1 MRRSSQHAFFTMNT
15 KRQLILIRP
24 WRKSDLLLLSIG
36 AQRDNNIYFQTQ
48 ITPTRS
54 PQAQAEHRSEN
65 RRKQALDRRKS
76 SEFKAWDPRPP
87 HRPSHGLPEHH

>member
-1 MRRSSQHAFFTMNT
+1 MNT

-36 AQRDNNIYFQTQ
+36 AQRNNNIYSQIH
-48 ITPTRS
+48 ITPARS
-54 PQAQAEHRSEN
+54 PQAQAEHRNEN

-76 SEFKAWDPRPP
+76 NEFQVWDPRPP
-87 HRPSHGLPEHH
+87 HRPHRPSHGFPEHP